1 MTRKAWG
8 SRLAVLLVL
17 GLVAVA
23 CGSDKGSGGG
33 GGGGGESSSGASQ
46 DLIVGTTDSLQN
58 SFDPAEAYDLFAS
71 TIVFNTA
78 ETLVTYKPNATDPTP
93 LLAAALPKVSAD
105 GTVYTFDL
113 RPGVKF
119 HDGTPLDSAA
129 VKFSLERAR
138 DFGNKDA
145 EAAGFL
151 LESIKSIATP
161 SPTTVEIT
169 LTKPNVTFLS
179 RLAFTVASIVSPTAY
194 KTNIL
199 AGTETGA
206 AVLTKYKTDTI
217 VGTGPYK
224 LTSYKEKES
233 LTLEANP
240 DYWGEKPKAKRV
252 LIRLFDKSS
261 ALKLALQ
268 NKEIDVAYRAL
279 QPDDLSFF
287 RGQSGFKVVEGQGPG
302 IRYLTFNVTKKPFDN
317 VNMRKAVAAG
327 IDREAVTREV
337 LKGTGVPL
345 ASMVPPTFASAFE
358 PKWTDLYG
366 KTPDKAKV
374 DQFLTAAG
382 VPAGQKVDLDFWFS
396 PTHYGD
402 TEAAVAQVVARSL
415 TDTGRFNV
423 KISNVEWAEYGNK
436 RRAGEMPLFLMGW
449 YPDYLD
455 VDDYLEPFSD
465 PKVFDPAK
473 WEDPKM
479 LDLVHNQ
486 QKELDATKRTAAIKQ
501 AQTYMAE
508 QAPYVPIFQ
517 ISQFAATTDKVS
529 GVVLDA
535 IQLLRFFSIQKS

>member
-1 MTRKAWG
+1 MRIKAWG
-8 SRLAVLLVL
+8 SRLAVLLVF
-17 GLVAVA
+17 GLLAAA
-23 CGSDKGSGGG
+23 CGSDNNNSSSAGGG
-33 GGGGGESSSGASQ
+33 NTTGAAST
-46 DLIVGTTDSLQN
+46 LVVGTTDSLQN
-58 SFDPAEAYDLFAS
+58 SFDPAQAYDLFAS
-71 TIVFNTA
+71 TIDFNTA
-78 ETLVTYKPNATDPTP
+78 ETLVTYKPNAIDPTP
-93 LLAAALPKVSAD
+93 LLAAALPTVSAD
-105 GTVYTFDL
+105 GTVYTFEL
-113 RPGVKF
+113 RSGVKF

-151 LESIKSIATP
+151 LTGIKSIATP
-161 SPTTVEIT
+161 SPTTVEVT
-169 LTKPNVTFLS
+169 LDKPNVTFLS

-194 KTNIL
+194 KANVL
-199 AGTETGA
+199 AGTEDGP
-206 AVLTKYKTDTI
+206 AVLTKYKTDTV

-224 LTSYKEKES
+224 LVSYKEKES

-240 DYWGEKPKAKRV
+240 DYWGDKPKTDKV

-268 NKEIDVAYRAL
+268 NKEVDVAYRAL
-279 QPDDLSFF
+279 QPDDLNFF

-302 IRYLTFNVTKKPFDN
+302 IRYLTFNVTKPPFDN
-317 VNMRKAVAAG
+317 INLRKAVAAAV
-327 IDREAVTREV
+327 DRQAVTTEV

-345 ASMVPPTFASAFE
+345 QSMIPPNFSTSYEA
-358 PKWTDLYG
+358 KWSELYG
-366 KTPDKAKV
+366 STVDKAKV
-374 DQFLTAAG
+374 DQYLADAG

-423 KISNVEWAEYGNK
+423 TISNVEWAEYGNK
-436 RRAGEMPLFLMGW
+436 RRAGEMPVFLMGW

-473 WEDPKM
+473 WEDPQM
-479 LDLVHNQ
+479 LDLVHAQ
-486 QKELDATKRTAAIKQ
+486 QTQLDSAQRTATIKQ
-501 AQTYMAE
+501 AQAYMAD
-508 QAPYVPIFQ
+508 QTPYVPIFQ
-517 ISQFAATTDKVS
+517 ITQFAATTDNVS
-529 GVVLDA
+529 GVVLDP
-535 IQLLRFFSIQKS
+535 IQLLRFFLIEKA

>member
-1 MTRKAWG
+1 MRIKAWG
-8 SRLAVLLVL
+8 SRLAVLLVF
-17 GLVAVA
+17 GLLAAA
-23 CGSDKGSGGG
+23 CGSDNNNSSSAGGG
-33 GGGGGESSSGASQ
+33 NTTGAAST
-46 DLIVGTTDSLQN
+46 LVVGTTDSLQN
-58 SFDPAEAYDLFAS
+58 SFDPAQAYDLFAS
-71 TIVFNTA
+71 TIDFNTA
-78 ETLVTYKPNATDPTP
+78 ETLVTYKPNAIDPTP
-93 LLAAALPKVSAD
+93 LLAAALPTVSAD
-105 GTVYTFDL
+105 GTVYTFEL
-113 RPGVKF
+113 RSGVKF

-151 LESIKSIATP
+151 LTGIKSIATP
-161 SPTTVEIT
+161 SPTTVEVT
-169 LTKPNVTFLS
+169 LDKPNVTFLS

-194 KTNIL
+194 KANVL
-199 AGTETGA
+199 AGTEDGP
-206 AVLTKYKTDTI
+206 AVLTKYKTDTV

-224 LTSYKEKES
+224 LVSYKEKES

-240 DYWGEKPKAKRV
+240 DYWGDKPKTDKV

-268 NKEIDVAYRAL
+268 NKEVDVAYRAL
-279 QPDDLSFF
+279 QPDDLNFF

-302 IRYLTFNVTKKPFDN
+302 IRYLTFNVTKPPFDN
-317 VNMRKAVAAG
+317 INLRKAVAAAV
-327 IDREAVTREV
+327 DRQAVTTEV

-345 ASMVPPTFASAFE
+345 QSMIPPNFSTSYEA
-358 PKWTDLYG
+358 KWSELYG
-366 KTPDKAKV
+366 STVDKAKV
-374 DQFLTAAG
+374 DQYLTDAG

-423 KISNVEWAEYGNK
+423 TISNVEWAEYGNK
-436 RRAGEMPLFLMGW
+436 RRAGEMPVFLMGW

-473 WEDPKM
+473 WEDPQM
-479 LDLVHNQ
+479 LDLVHAQ
-486 QKELDATKRTAAIKQ
+486 QTQLDSAQRTATIKQ
-501 AQTYMAE
+501 AQAYMAD
-508 QAPYVPIFQ
+508 QTPYVPIFQ
-517 ISQFAATTDKVS
+517 ITQFAATTDNVS
-529 GVVLDA
+529 GVVLDP
-535 IQLLRFFSIQKS
+535 IQLLRFFLIEKA

>member
-1 MTRKAWG
+1 
-8 SRLAVLLVL
+8 
-17 GLVAVA
+17 
-23 CGSDKGSGGG
+23 
-33 GGGGGESSSGASQ
+33 
-46 DLIVGTTDSLQN
+46 
-58 SFDPAEAYDLFAS
+58 
-71 TIVFNTA
+71 
-78 ETLVTYKPNATDPTP
+78 
-93 LLAAALPKVSAD
+93 
-105 GTVYTFDL
+105 
-113 RPGVKF
+113 VKF

-151 LESIKSIATP
+151 LTGIKSIATP
-161 SPTTVEIT
+161 SPTTVEVT
-169 LTKPNVTFLS
+169 LDKPNVTFLS

-194 KTNIL
+194 KANVL
-199 AGTETGA
+199 AGTEDGP
-206 AVLTKYKTDTI
+206 AVLTKYKTDTV

-224 LTSYKEKES
+224 LVSYKEKES

-240 DYWGEKPKAKRV
+240 DYWGDKPKTDKV

-268 NKEIDVAYRAL
+268 NKEVDVAYRAL
-279 QPDDLSFF
+279 QPDDLNFF

-302 IRYLTFNVTKKPFDN
+302 IRYLTFNVTKPPFDN
-317 VNMRKAVAAG
+317 INLRKAVAAAV
-327 IDREAVTREV
+327 DRQAVTTEV

-345 ASMVPPTFASAFE
+345 QSMIPPNFSTSYEA
-358 PKWTDLYG
+358 KWSELYG
-366 KTPDKAKV
+366 STVDKAKV
-374 DQFLTAAG
+374 DQYLTDAG

-423 KISNVEWAEYGNK
+423 TISNVEWAEYGNK
-436 RRAGEMPLFLMGW
+436 RRAGEMPVFLMGW

-473 WEDPKM
+473 WEDPQM
-479 LDLVHNQ
+479 LDLVHAQ
-486 QKELDATKRTAAIKQ
+486 QTQLDSAQRTATIKQ
-501 AQTYMAE
+501 AQAYMAD
-508 QAPYVPIFQ
+508 QTPYVPIFQ
-517 ISQFAATTDKVS
+517 ITQFAATTDNVS
-529 GVVLDA
+529 GVVLDP
-535 IQLLRFFSIQKS
+535 IQLLRFFLIEKA